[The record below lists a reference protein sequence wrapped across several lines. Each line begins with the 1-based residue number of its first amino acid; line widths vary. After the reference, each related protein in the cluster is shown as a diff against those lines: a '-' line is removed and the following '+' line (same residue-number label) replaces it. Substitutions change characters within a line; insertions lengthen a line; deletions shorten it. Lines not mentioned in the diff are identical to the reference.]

1 MGGTPASF
9 PKGPTFESGQ
19 TSRLGRFSSVLLQ
32 MGRACDT
39 YGERGGAYKELK
51 NAMVRDLLEDTV
63 VDRRII
69 LKQIFINTMGKRK
82 MD

>member
-1 MGGTPASF
+1 
-9 PKGPTFESGQ
+9 
-19 TSRLGRFSSVLLQ
+19 
-32 MGRACDT
+32 MGRACGT
-39 YGERGGAYKELK
+39 YGERGGAYKVLK

-69 LKQIFINTMGKRK
+69 LKQIFINRMSKLK